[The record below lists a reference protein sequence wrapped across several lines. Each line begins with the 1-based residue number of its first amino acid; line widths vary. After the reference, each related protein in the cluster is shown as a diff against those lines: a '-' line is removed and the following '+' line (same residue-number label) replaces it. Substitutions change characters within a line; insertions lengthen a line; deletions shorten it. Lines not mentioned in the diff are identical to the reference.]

1 MLSILID
8 SNMCLSTLKWKTDRS
23 KTKFCFI
30 ASLSLQCKL
39 LTGRMYKG
47 PFITLRLAPIS
58 LVVPTAPCQVDILPY
73 IKCTQKCLKLST
85 RTWHP
90 FWASESCHS
99 IYGCMFCMLLFKFAN
114 YVFLLLY
121 LCILIV
127 ILCTLI
133 IMYVLFCIFCFHCS
147 VLCIVCV

>member
-30 ASLSLQCKL
+30 ASLSVQCKL
-39 LTGRMYKG
+39 LTGRMCKG
-47 PFITLRLAPIS
+47 PFITLPLAPIS
-58 LVVPTAPCQVDILPY
+58 LVVPTAPCQVDTLPY
-73 IKCTQKCLKLST
+73 IKCTQKCLKLNT
-85 RTWHP
+85 RTWT
-90 FWASESCHS
+90 SLLGQRELS
-99 IYGCMFCMLLFKFAN
+99 FCIWLYVLHAFKFVN
-114 YVFLLLY
+114 YVFLLLC
-121 LCILIV
+121 LCTLIV

-133 IMYVLFCIFCFHCS
+133 IMYVLFCIFCFLCS